1 MTRSGF
7 SSGNP
12 LADRRADYA
21 AQLQDAGDSMAA
33 CDLMEQALELAPAWA
48 AGWFRLG
55 EMRETSGLIGAAVAA
70 WRQALSLDCDDR
82 FGASLKLALAGVAVG
97 QQSMPAAFV
106 ETLFDQYA
114 PKFDDALVGKLDY
127 CVPELLDAA
136 IAATGKQTFQRALDL
151 GCGTGLMG
159 ERLRPRVAHLSGNDL
174 SAEMLRQAELKGV
187 YDTLEKANINE
198 LPPVSD
204 GTFDLVTAA
213 DVFMYLGDLS
223 AVIGWVAAA
232 LAPAGLFAFSVE
244 RLEAGEGFALRP
256 SRRYA
261 HSQNCVEDLLVRS
274 GLGVLTVGRA
284 IIRKDRGEPVEGL
297 VFVAVPQAG

>member
-1 MTRSGF
+1 MEFT
-7 SSGNP
+7 SGNP

-21 AQLQDAGDSMAA
+21 AQLLDAGDAMAA

-55 EMRETSGLIGAAVAA
+55 EMREMSGLIDAAIAA
-70 WRQALSLDCDDR
+70 WQHVLHLDTDDR
-82 FGASLKLALAGVAVG
+82 LGASLKLALAGAAAG
-97 QQSMPAAFV
+97 PQAMPAAFV

-136 IAATGKQTFQRALDL
+136 IAATGKSSFQRALDL

-159 ERLRPRVAHLSGNDL
+159 ARLRSRVAHLSGNDL
-174 SAEMLRQAELKGV
+174 SAEMLRQAEVKGI
-187 YDTLEKANINE
+187 YDILEKANINE
-198 LPPVSD
+198 LPPVVED
-204 GTFDLVTAA
+204 KYDLITAA

-223 AVIGWVAAA
+223 AAFAWVAAA

-244 RLEAGEGFALRP
+244 RLEEGDGFALRP

-261 HSQNCVEDLLVRS
+261 HSQSCVEELLTRFGFKVP
-274 GLGVLTVGRA
+274 TVDRA

-297 VFVAVPQAG
+297 VFVAVNQAG